1 MKNKIKLGSAVV
13 LAVVLMVSALVLPT
27 VYAALGVNTDAKCS
41 VVVSVPT
48 EGFSELKSL
57 PVVIN
62 LYKVAEIDKEGQY
75 EPTADFASLDLSSL
89 GSDKTANAWEEK
101 AAAAK
106 ELVTEDVE
114 VIASMELSEGTAT
127 AGDLPTG
134 LYLVDAQKAESDAYA
149 YEFKPYLISL
159 PNNYFYT
166 SDNDEWVYENVAI
179 GLKPERSDRY
189 GDLIIAKALPVYN
202 ETIGGATFVFQVEAV
217 KTDVDTNEEKVVY
230 SDVVSMTFTAPG
242 YKEIRI
248 KDLPAGAE
256 VTVTEVYSGASYELV
271 SEAVQTAV
279 IVVEGTEEEPNE
291 TAKVEFEN
299 TYNKKFGGGSG
310 VVNTFTYDGESF
322 EWHSTTQSPEEIQNT
337 KPLLEAATKGEI
349 D

>member
-1 MKNKIKLGSAVV
+1 
-13 LAVVLMVSALVLPT
+13 
-27 VYAALGVNTDAKCS
+27 
-41 VVVSVPT
+41 
-48 EGFSELKSL
+48 
-57 PVVIN
+57 
-62 LYKVAEIDKEGQY
+62 
-75 EPTADFASLDLSSL
+75 
-89 GSDKTANAWEEK
+89 
-101 AAAAK
+101 
-106 ELVTEDVE
+106 
-114 VIASMELSEGTAT
+114 
-127 AGDLPTG
+127 
-134 LYLVDAQKAESDAYA
+134 
-149 YEFKPYLISL
+149 
-159 PNNYFYT
+159 
-166 SDNDEWVYENVAI
+166 
-179 GLKPERSDRY
+179 
-189 GDLIIAKALPVYN
+189 
-202 ETIGGATFVFQVEAV
+202 
-217 KTDVDTNEEKVVY
+217 
-230 SDVVSMTFTAPG
+230 MTFTAPG

-337 KPLLEAATKGEI
+337 KPLLEAATKGET